1 MLRSV
6 RSVFMALSLLAPA
19 LAFAAEEA
27 PPSGFEVLFDGKSL
41 DAFKVSDG
49 ARDHWK
55 VEEGEIRYDGKDTH
69 LWTRKSYRDFILK
82 VDWKLPVPGPRRA
95 VDVILPNGEVA
106 VDAGGKKKEVEIQY
120 GGDSGIYLRGN
131 EDSQVNI
138 WNWPVGSGE
147 VWGYRTNGRMPA
159 EVRAGVTPRTRADK
173 PLGEWN
179 SFTIVMKG
187 DRLSVDLNGVNV
199 ISGATLP
206 GVPREGPIALQH
218 HGDPVHFRAISIREI
233 PEGTVDLFDGKSLA
247 GWKKVAA
254 GDDTW
259 TVRDGMIIC
268 TGKPPGF
275 LRTEKE
281 YGDYV
286 LEAEWLF
293 AGKGGQSGLLLH
305 TREPDKVWPPS
316 IEVQLD
322 HGLVGN
328 FVKIGDVGYEGGKR
342 TENLEKPVG
351 QWNHF
356 RATAKGDVIEVEV
369 NGKKVSEARGCRPTR
384 GTIGFQSEG
393 VEVHFRNIWLTPLGG
408 AAGGSTSR

>member
-1 MLRSV
+1 MFQSSAPRQAACSA
-6 RSVFMALSLLAPA
+6 ALAFTLLAPA
-19 LAFAAEEA
+19 SSVVAEEA
-27 PPSGFEVLFDGKSL
+27 PPPGFAPLFDGKGL
-41 DAFKVSDG
+41 DAFKVSDK
-49 ARDHWK
+49 AREHWK
-55 VEEGEIRYDGKDTH
+55 VEGGEIHYDGKDTH
-69 LWTRKSYRDFILK
+69 LWTAKPYRDFVLK
-82 VDWKLPVPGPRRA
+82 VDWKLPVPGPRRK
-95 VDVILPNGEVA
+95 VQVILPSG
-106 VDAGGKKKEVEIQY
+106 DAAQEADGKAKEVEIQY

-138 WNWPVGSGE
+138 WNWPIGSGE
-147 VWGYRTNGRMPA
+147 VWGYRTNARMPV
-159 EVRAGVTPRTRADK
+159 EVRKAVTPRARADK

-179 SFTIVMKG
+179 SFTILVKG
-187 DRLSVDLNGVNV
+187 DRLTVDLNGVNV

-218 HGDPVHFRAISIREI
+218 HGDPVHFRAIYIREI
-233 PEGTVDLFDGKSLA
+233 PESTVELFDGKSLD

-254 GDDTW
+254 AEDTW

-268 TGKPPGF
+268 SGKPNGF

-286 LEAEWLF
+286 LEGEWLF

-328 FVKIGDVGYEGGKR
+328 FVKIGDVAYEGGKR
-342 TENLEKPVG
+342 SENREKPVG

-356 RATAKGDVIEVEV
+356 RATAKGDSIEVEV
-369 NGKKVSEARGCRPTR
+369 NGKKVSEAKGCRPTR

-393 VEVHFRNIWLTPLGG
+393 VEVHMRNIWLTPI
-408 AAGGSTSR
+408 R